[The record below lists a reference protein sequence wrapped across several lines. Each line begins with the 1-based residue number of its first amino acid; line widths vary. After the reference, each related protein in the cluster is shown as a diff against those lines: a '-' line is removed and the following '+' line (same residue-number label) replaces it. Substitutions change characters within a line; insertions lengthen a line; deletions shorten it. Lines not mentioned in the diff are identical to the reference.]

1 MQKFSS
7 IFKAIARKGDSRIL
21 QMAILDGLISVET
34 LKSESLLEQLG
45 GQLQSY
51 IGSKFQNGSSELV
64 FKIAVDPEHS
74 GFFKLVCDTKIGGA
88 RLRTEFSKDLM
99 EHPDL
104 IEAQRLQGF
113 VKELGGRPF
122 TLTNAKGEKEEFLD
136 PEALVASVLE
146 KGKEGFYIQRY
157 KGLGEMNPEQLWETT
172 MDPNKRTFLQVSVE
186 DAAASDG
193 IFSVL
198 MGEDVEARR
207 EFIEKNA
214 LRVRNLDI

>member
-1 MQKFSS
+1 
-7 IFKAIARKGDSRIL
+7 
-21 QMAILDGLISVET
+21 
-34 LKSESLLEQLG
+34 
-45 GQLQSY
+45 
-51 IGSKFQNGSSELV
+51 
-64 FKIAVDPEHS
+64 
-74 GFFKLVCDTKIGGA
+74 
-88 RLRTEFSKDLM
+88 M